1 MLRLFVAVEV
11 PASEQRS
18 AAALCTGLP
27 NARWAK
33 PHQLHVTLR
42 FLGNTP
48 DDGLPELRRRLATVT
63 APGFPLALHGVG
75 VFPPAARRPRV
86 LWLGLEPQAPL
97 RELKR
102 SVDRALGDLVPQADG
117 ADAAEF
123 TPHLTLA
130 RLGGR
135 PDPGLGRFLAQH
147 AGFRGQPWEVSAF
160 RLFRS
165 TLHPAG
171 AVHETVEVYPLTP
184 TCR

>member
-11 PASEQRS
+11 PRSEQQ
-18 AAALCTGLP
+18 AAAGLCTGLP
-27 NARWAK
+27 RARWAN
-33 PHQLHVTLR
+33 PHQLHITLR

-48 DDGLPELRRRLATVT
+48 EDRLPEIRRRLATVT
-63 APGFPLALHGVG
+63 SPGFQLALHGVG

-102 SVDRALGDLVPQADG
+102 AVDGALGYLTPLEAG

-130 RLGGR
+130 RLAGR
-135 PDPGLGRFLAQH
+135 PDPGLGHFLAQH
-147 AGFRGQPWEVSAF
+147 GEFLGKPWEVSAF
-160 RLFRS
+160 RLFKS

-171 AVHETVEVYPLTP
+171 AMHEAIEVYPLTP